1 MHFNALPTRLMGWFV
16 AVVWLP
22 VARVV
27 HAAVQTVPIE
37 EVHRSALTTAT
48 IYYQN
53 EVILAVSIFTMLLG
67 AWLAAYWKPPAELE
81 AYIKRNTT
89 FVNIAAGIAGGI
101 VAFLYMLHTTQ
112 KLTVLHPVW
121 VFGISFAT
129 PLALQVAA
137 PILVRVLSKYLIKFF
152 GGSGGKSN
160 DEQP

>member
-1 MHFNALPTRLMGWFV
+1 MHFNTLPSRLMGWLV
-16 AVVWLP
+16 AVIWLP
-22 VARVV
+22 VARIV
-27 HAAVQTVPIE
+27 HAAVQSVPVE
-37 EVHRSALTTAT
+37 QAHQSALTTAT

-53 EVILAVSIFTMLLG
+53 EVILAVSVITMLIG
-67 AWLAAYWKPPAELE
+67 AWLAAYWKPPIELE
-81 AYIKRNTT
+81 VYTKRNTT
-89 FVNIAAGIAGGI
+89 LVNIMTGVAGGI

-137 PILVRVLSKYLIKFF
+137 PILVRLLSKYLNKFF

>member
-1 MHFNALPTRLMGWFV
+1 MHFKALPTRLMGWMV
-16 AVVWLP
+16 AVIWLP
-22 VARVV
+22 LARIV
-27 HAAVQTVPIE
+27 HAAVQTLPVE

-53 EVILAVSIFTMLLG
+53 EVILAVSVVTMLIG
-67 AWLAAYWKPPAELE
+67 AWLAAYWKPPIELE
-81 AYIKRNTT
+81 MHIKRNSTV
-89 FVNIAAGIAGGI
+89 VNIVSGIAGGI

-137 PILVRVLSKYLIKFF
+137 PILARVLSKYLNKFF